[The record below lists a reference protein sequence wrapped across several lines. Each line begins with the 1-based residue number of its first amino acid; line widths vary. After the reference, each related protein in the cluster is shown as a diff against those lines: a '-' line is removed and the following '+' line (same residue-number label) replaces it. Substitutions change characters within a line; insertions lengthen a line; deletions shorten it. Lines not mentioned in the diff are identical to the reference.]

1 MKNVPYVKNR
11 SADYNEFLGK
21 CLEKDSKKRFTIDQ
35 VLEHPFIKNASEY
48 NISAIQPSQHVSTEE
63 ISWDL

>member
-1 MKNVPYVKNR
+1 MFQVVKMKNVPYIKNR

-21 CLEKDSKKRFTIDQ
+21 CLEKDSEKRFDIDQ

-48 NISAIQPSQHVSTEE
+48 KA
-63 ISWDL
+63 